1 VGLYPH
7 TTLPLLKPFRPGGIL
22 YGRVLLG
29 FRSNYYFSG
38 WGKPYPFSAYAETR
52 FMLINTWSSALQS
65 SFAGLWLGFIN
76 YVPNIII
83 ATIIFILGWVVGTI
97 VGRAISQLFRSAR
110 VDEALRKTGADEMMR
125 KGGLNLNTGAFVG
138 GLVKWFIVLVFLVAS
153 FDVLGLAEVNQFL
166 QGVVLQYLPKVIV
179 AVLVLLVAG
188 VLGDVTQKTVIAST
202 RAAGVRSAGM
212 LGAIA
217 RWSIWIFAFLIALS
231 QLGIAAPFFQTLF
244 TGFII
249 ALSLGVGLAFGLGGQ
264 EAAADVI
271 RKMRSEMGD
280 R

>member
-1 VGLYPH
+1 MY
-7 TTLPLLKPFRPGGIL
+7 
-22 YGRVLLG
+22 
-29 FRSNYYFSG
+29 
-38 WGKPYPFSAYAETR
+38 
-52 FMLINTWSSALQS
+52 INTWSGALQN
-65 SFAGLWLGFIN
+65 SFQGLWMGFVN

-83 ATIIFILGWVVGTI
+83 AAIIFVLGWVVGTI
-97 VGRAISQLFRSAR
+97 VGRGIQQLFRSAR
-110 VDEALRKTGADEMMR
+110 VDEALKRTGADEMMR
-125 KGGLNLNTGAFVG
+125 KGGLTLNTGAFVG

-153 FDVLGLAEVNQFL
+153 FDVLGLVEVNQFL

-188 VLGDVTQKTVIAST
+188 VLGDIVQRTVTASA
-202 RAAGVRSAGM
+202 RAAEVRSAGM
-212 LGAIA
+212 LGAVA
-217 RWSIWIFAFLIALS
+217 RWAIWVFAFLIALS

-271 RKMRSEMGD
+271 KKMRSEMGS

>member
-1 VGLYPH
+1 MY
-7 TTLPLLKPFRPGGIL
+7 
-22 YGRVLLG
+22 
-29 FRSNYYFSG
+29 
-38 WGKPYPFSAYAETR
+38 
-52 FMLINTWSSALQS
+52 INTWSGALQN
-65 SFAGLWLGFIN
+65 SFQGLWLGFVN

-83 ATIIFILGWVVGTI
+83 AVIIFVLGWVVGTI
-97 VGRAISQLFRSAR
+97 VGRGIQQLFRSAR
-110 VDEALRKTGADEMMR
+110 VDEALKRTGADEMMR
-125 KGGLNLNTGAFVG
+125 KGGLTLNTGAFVG

-153 FDVLGLAEVNQFL
+153 FDVLGLVEVNQFL

-188 VLGDVTQKTVIAST
+188 VLGDIVQRTVTASA
-202 RAAGVRSAGM
+202 RAAEVRSAGM
-212 LGAIA
+212 LGAVA
-217 RWSIWIFAFLIALS
+217 RWAIWVFAFLIALS

-271 RKMRSEMGD
+271 KKMRSEMGD
-280 R
+280 RQ

>member
-1 VGLYPH
+1 
-7 TTLPLLKPFRPGGIL
+7 
-22 YGRVLLG
+22 
-29 FRSNYYFSG
+29 
-38 WGKPYPFSAYAETR
+38 
-52 FMLINTWSSALQS
+52 MLITSWSDALQN
-65 SFAGLWLGFIN
+65 SFAGLWLGFME

-83 ATIIFILGWVVGTI
+83 AAVIFVLGWVVGTI
-97 VGRAISQLFRSAR
+97 VGRGIQQLFRSAR
-110 VDEALRKTGADEMMR
+110 VDEALRKTGADDMMR
-125 KGGLNLNTGAFVG
+125 KGGMNLNTGAFVG

-153 FDVLGLAEVNQFL
+153 FDVLGLTEVNQFL

-188 VLGDVTQKTVIAST
+188 VLGDAVQKAVTASA
-202 RAAGVRSAGM
+202 RAAEVRSAGM
-212 LGAIA
+212 LGAVA

-249 ALSLGVGLAFGLGGQ
+249 ALSLGLGLSFGLGGQ

-271 RKMRSEMGD
+271 KKMRSEMGE
-280 R
+280 RQ

>member
-1 VGLYPH
+1 MY
-7 TTLPLLKPFRPGGIL
+7 I
-22 YGRVLLG
+22 
-29 FRSNYYFSG
+29 S
-38 WGKPYPFSAYAETR
+38 
-52 FMLINTWSSALQS
+52 TWSSALQG
-65 SFAGLWLGFIN
+65 SFQGLWMGFVN

-83 ATIIFILGWVVGTI
+83 AAIIFVLGWVVGTI
-97 VGRAISQLFRSAR
+97 VGRGIQQLFRSAR
-110 VDEALRKTGADEMMR
+110 VDEALKRTGADEMMR
-125 KGGLNLNTGAFVG
+125 KGGLTLNTGAFVG

-153 FDVLGLAEVNQFL
+153 FDVLGLVEVNQFL

-188 VLGDVTQKTVIAST
+188 VLGDAVQRTVTASA
-202 RAAGVRSAGM
+202 RAAEVRSAGM
-212 LGAIA
+212 LGAVA
-217 RWSIWIFAFLIALS
+217 RWAIWVFAFLIALS

-271 RKMRSEMGD
+271 KKMRSEMGD